1 MLVQAPD
8 ASKEMENWMFDCT
21 TASTRESYIVYCL
34 EHSGIS
40 VMGKFF
46 ILNYLSS
53 FYLSFSSS

>member
-1 MLVQAPD
+1 MVQAPD

-40 VMGKFF
+40 VMGK
-46 ILNYLSS
+46 IL
-53 FYLSFSSS
+53 F